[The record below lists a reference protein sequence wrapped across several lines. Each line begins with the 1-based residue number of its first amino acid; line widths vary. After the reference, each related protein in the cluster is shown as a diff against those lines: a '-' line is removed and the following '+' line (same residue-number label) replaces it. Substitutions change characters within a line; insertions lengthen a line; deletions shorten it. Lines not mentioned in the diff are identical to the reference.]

1 MEEIRVG
8 GIPCRKNPVL
18 WEQSRAGGI
27 PWEEFR
33 GRDPTWEESRW
44 NRIRN
49 TAFLKTP
56 RVNR

>member
-44 NRIRN
+44 NPSQN
-49 TAFLKTP
+49 M
-56 RVNR
+56 V